1 LSAGSF
7 VLLDGKWNI
16 QLWPDNAKQGSGKVY
31 RFKVTVLAELIG
43 AELDAKVSSDA

>member
-1 LSAGSF
+1 M
-7 VLLDGKWNI
+7 LLDGKWNI
-16 QLWPDNAKQGSGKVY
+16 QVWPDNAQPVSGKVY